1 MFQLNGQLSLWTVFH
16 VSGSIIIWFSPGYPQ
31 SNASLPCLVYLMAT
45 SKIDTSACIGSAL
58 LFQVQQQ
65 SEQIPVFSLPQKTGN
80 GRLIMLSG
88 HIYFQAIDWTWT
100 LLGGA
105 GLNERASQWRLVD
118 TSKWSLIKYVW
129 KY

>member
-65 SEQIPVFSLPQKTGN
+65 SEQIPVFHRK
-80 GRLIMLSG
+80 
-88 HIYFQAIDWTWT
+88 
-100 LLGGA
+100 
-105 GLNERASQWRLVD
+105 RAMGD
-118 TSKWSLIKYVW
+118 
-129 KY
+129 